1 MNVEIVSKL
10 RGTRLE
16 AWKALLHDADLTC
29 GEPIERTVLVW
40 DGDELVATASR
51 FENIFKYIAT
61 KHTRQGEDLTATAI
75 SALRTDAFDDGYK
88 HLFLYTKP
96 KNELIFSS
104 LFFYPIASTDKV
116 LLMESRQN
124 GIGEF
129 ISSLCPQQSN
139 GRVGA
144 LVMNCNPFTL
154 GHQSL
159 IEIAS
164 SECDHVYVFVLS
176 EDKSYFSAKDRMKM
190 VMLGTSHLG
199 NVTVLPTG
207 PYLISSA
214 TFPTYFIKDRDKAI
228 EIQCALDIE
237 IFARYFAPAFSINAR
252 YVGAEPL
259 SPLTQKYND
268 ALAAALPM
276 RGIDLVE
283 IERTKADDKI
293 ISASLVREC
302 INRKE
307 LDILCTLLPK
317 TTLDYLHSNNL
328 I

>member
-16 AWKALLHDADLTC
+16 AWKALLNDADLTC
-29 GEPIERTVLVW
+29 GEPVDRTVLVW

-61 KHTRQGEDLTATAI
+61 KQSRQGEDLTATAI
-75 SALRTDAFDDGYK
+75 SALRTDAFADGYK

-124 GIGEF
+124 GINDF
-129 ISSLCPQQSN
+129 VTSLKTVQHS
-139 GRVGA
+139 GHIGSI
-144 LVMNCNPFTL
+144 VMNCNPFTL

-159 IEIAS
+159 IETAA

-176 EDKSYFSAKDRMKM
+176 EDKSHFSAKDRMEM
-190 VMLGTSHLG
+190 VKLGTAHLE

-214 TFPTYFIKDRDKAI
+214 TFPTYFIKERDAAA

-237 IFARYFAPAFSINAR
+237 IFTRYFASAFSINTR
-252 YVGAEPL
+252 YVGTEPL
-259 SPLTQKYND
+259 SPLTKKYND
-268 ALAAALPM
+268 ALAKALPKY
-276 RGIDLVE
+276 GIELVQV
-283 IERTKADDKI
+283 ERTKAEDKV

-302 INRKE
+302 INNKE
-307 LDILCTLLPK
+307 TDMLTDLLPK
-317 TTLDYLHSNNL
+317 TTLDYLHSHNL

>member
-1 MNVEIVSKL
+1 MNVEIVGKL

-16 AWKALLHDADLTC
+16 AWERLLHDANLTC
-29 GEPIERTVLVW
+29 GEPIERTALVW

-61 KHTRQGEDLTATAI
+61 KQSRQGEDLTATAI
-75 SALRTDAFDDGYK
+75 SALRTDAFEDGHK

-96 KNELIFSS
+96 KNEMIFSS

-116 LLMESRQN
+116 LLMENRQN
-124 GIGEF
+124 GICDF
-129 ISSLCPQQSN
+129 VASLGVKQHT
-139 GRVGA
+139 GRIGS

-159 IEIAS
+159 IETAS

-176 EDKSYFSAKDRMKM
+176 EDKSYFSANDRIEM
-190 VMLGTSHLG
+190 VKLGTAHLE

-214 TFPTYFIKDRDKAI
+214 TFPTYFIKERDAAT

-237 IFARYFAPAFSINAR
+237 IFARYFVPVFSINAR

-268 ALAAALPM
+268 ALAAALPK
-276 RGIDLVE
+276 RGIELVE
-283 IERTKADDKI
+283 IERTKAAGKI
-293 ISASLVREC
+293 ISASLVREY
-302 INRKE
+302 INLNKIDM
-307 LDILCTLLPK
+307 LNDLLPK